1 MSIPQRIVRIV
12 DTYPDTALTDAE
24 LADLQRAGALIQDG
38 LREKENPAQLR
49 LILVELQALRWTIG
63 NKMVRAKGHKRDAFR
78 GAYNLN
84 KNKKMSP
91 NAAYKEAEA
100 DEVVIRW
107 KNTSDILETAYDV
120 MQNFVNTNQTS
131 VRLAA
136 EESKNNL

>member
-1 MSIPQRIVRIV
+1 M
-12 DTYPDTALTDAE
+12 DAYPDTSLTETE
-24 LADLQRAGALIQDG
+24 LADLQKAGALIQEG
-38 LREKENPAQLR
+38 LREKENPSKLR
-49 LILVELQALRWTIG
+49 LVLVELQALRWTIG
-63 NKMVRAKGHKRDAFR
+63 NKMAKAKGQKRDAFR
-78 GAYNLN
+78 NAYNTN

-100 DEVVIRW
+100 DEVVTRW
-107 KNTSDILETAYDV
+107 KNTADILETAYDV